1 MELEWFSADSH
12 VVMLSCETAFQVI
25 DLGRKGKAAPCG
37 EHTASRWVSSV
48 SCPICPS
55 SETAVQAAPLE
66 RWRRWGSFS
75 SSLGFSKAAGGG
87 GQLLTAK

>member
-1 MELEWFSADSH
+1 
-12 VVMLSCETAFQVI
+12 MLSCETAFQVI

-48 SCPICPS
+48 SCPSSCPS
-55 SETAVQAAPLE
+55 SETAVQAAP
-66 RWRRWGSFS
+66 RRGGDAGGSFS

-87 GQLLTAK
+87 GGQLLTAK